1 MEGMR
6 PPQILKQKRTEEEK
20 LRRHRFGEKG
30 KKFGKGVY
38 AEPAGDGYSNTLTTF
53 SMDNYVWDRN
63 YKVRELTDRE
73 AFRLMDVDPEDTEKI
88 LEAVPQ
94 KYCKKLAGNS
104 IVVDVLTAIFTS
116 LIKQY
121 PNSFGE
127 YCGKSPE
134 EVKALKKREYAR
146 RHYEKHKEEVQRKS
160 REYHRLKRM
169 SNNKNKSDEQ

>member
-1 MEGMR
+1 MKVTTLDEIIEKNVDESLYFKKNDWERRKYLRTTLPMLCTVKGDEVYLFMEGMR

-73 AFRLMDVDPEDTEKI
+73 VFRLMDVDPEDTEKI
-88 LEAVPQ
+88 LGAVPS
-94 KYCKKLAGNS
+94 KFCKKLAGNS
-104 IVVDVLTAIFTS
+104 IVVNVMTEIFRN
-116 LIKQY
+116 LFIDNDKIKEPQL
-121 PNSFGE
+121 F
-127 YCGKSPE
+127 
-134 EVKALKKREYAR
+134 
-146 RHYEKHKEEVQRKS
+146 
-160 REYHRLKRM
+160 
-169 SNNKNKSDEQ
+169 

>member
-1 MEGMR
+1 MKQTTLDEIIEKNVDVSLYFKKKDWERRKYLRTTLPMLCTVKGDDVYLYMEGMK

-73 AFRLMDVDPEDTEKI
+73 AFRLMDVDSEDTEKI
-88 LEAVPQ
+88 LQAVPS

-104 IVVDVLTAIFTS
+104 IVVNVMTEIFRN
-116 LIKQY
+116 LFIDNEKIKEPQL
-121 PNSFGE
+121 F
-127 YCGKSPE
+127 
-134 EVKALKKREYAR
+134 
-146 RHYEKHKEEVQRKS
+146 
-160 REYHRLKRM
+160 
-169 SNNKNKSDEQ
+169 

>member
-1 MEGMR
+1 MKVTTLDEIIEKNVDESLYFKKKDWEKRKYLRTTLPMLCTVRGDDVYLFMEGMK

-88 LEAVPQ
+88 LEAVPS
-94 KYCKKLAGNS
+94 KYCHKLAGNS
-104 IVVDVLTAIFTS
+104 ICVNVLCEIFRE
-116 LIKQY
+116 LFYRKE
-121 PNSFGE
+121 N
-127 YCGKSPE
+127 PE
-134 EVKALKKREYAR
+134 IPLF
-146 RHYEKHKEEVQRKS
+146 
-160 REYHRLKRM
+160 
-169 SNNKNKSDEQ
+169 

>member
-1 MEGMR
+1 MKVTTLDEIIEKNVDESLYFKKKDWEKRKYLRTTLPMLCTVDGDDVYLFVEGIK

-20 LRRHRFGEKG
+20 LRRHRFGDSG

-38 AEPAGDGYSNTLTTF
+38 AEPTGDGYSNTLTTF

-88 LEAVPQ
+88 LKEVSP

-104 IVVDVLTAIFTS
+104 IVVNVMTEMFRNLFS
-116 LIKQY
+116 ERK
-121 PNSFGE
+121 N
-127 YCGKSPE
+127 PE
-134 EVKALKKREYAR
+134 IPLF
-146 RHYEKHKEEVQRKS
+146 
-160 REYHRLKRM
+160 
-169 SNNKNKSDEQ
+169 

>member
-1 MEGMR
+1 MKVTTLDEIIERNVDDSLYFKKKDWERRKYLRTSLPMLCTIKGDDVYLFMEGMK

-104 IVVDVLTAIFTS
+104 IVVNVMTEIFRN
-116 LIKQY
+116 LFIDNDKIKEPQL
-121 PNSFGE
+121 F
-127 YCGKSPE
+127 
-134 EVKALKKREYAR
+134 
-146 RHYEKHKEEVQRKS
+146 
-160 REYHRLKRM
+160 
-169 SNNKNKSDEQ
+169 